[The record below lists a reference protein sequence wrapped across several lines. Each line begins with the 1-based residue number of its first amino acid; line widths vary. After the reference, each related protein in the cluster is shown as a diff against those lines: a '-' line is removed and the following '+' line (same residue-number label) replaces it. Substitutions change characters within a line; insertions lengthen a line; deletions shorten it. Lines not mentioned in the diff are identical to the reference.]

1 VFEPVAYA
9 HDSPTTG
16 GLGRLRGPGWSA
28 FAKVVQSYRHWSRW
42 PLLPAESRE
51 ALLTLGR
58 GRWRQ
63 EVDLYLSDL
72 GDRLPAGLRLP
83 EVHGVVDLG
92 DERLLLVLEDVH
104 VDHSP
109 WNDERFARAAR
120 LLGRLHVRMTEAT
133 VLPGD
138 ERRPSELLH
147 AIATS
152 RLGPVALP
160 SLAADAT
167 WRHPLLTGERGLRGD
182 LAELARSVPHLLDVV
197 TALPQ
202 LQSHGDATPHNLLVA
217 RNESDVFVVVDWAM
231 AGLAAVGDDLGQL
244 LIGLAH
250 DDVLQAD
257 ALSDLHSLL
266 ARSYVR
272 GLAEEGY
279 HVDEELVRLGMDAG
293 LAVRSAFTALPIE
306 RLGEPI
312 TDELAERFRQR
323 LALTRY
329 LVDVG
334 LATTTCR
341 RADVA

>member
-1 VFEPVAYA
+1 MFEPVEYA

-42 PLLPAESRE
+42 PLLPVESRD
-51 ALLTLGR
+51 ALYTLGR

-72 GDRLPAGLRLP
+72 RDRLPAGLRLP
-83 EVHGVVDLG
+83 VVHGVVDLG
-92 DERLLLVLEDVH
+92 DERLLLVLEDVD
-104 VDHSP
+104 VDDSP
-109 WNDERFARAAR
+109 WDAERFARAAR
-120 LLGRLHVRMTEAT
+120 LLGRLHVRMTGAA
-133 VLPGD
+133 VLPED
-138 ERRPSELLH
+138 ELRPSELLH

-160 SLAADAT
+160 PLAADVT
-167 WRHPLLTGERGLRGD
+167 WRHPLLSAERRLRDD
-182 LAELARSVPHLLDVV
+182 LAELARRLPHLLGVV

-202 LQSHGDATPHNLLVA
+202 LQSHGDATPHNLLVP
-217 RNESDVFVVVDWAM
+217 RGESDVFVVIDWAM

-250 DDVLQAD
+250 DDLLQAED
-257 ALSDLHSLL
+257 LADLHDLL
-266 ARSYVR
+266 VRAYVR
-272 GLAEEGY
+272 GLADEGY
-279 HVDEELVRLGMDAG
+279 HADEELVRLGMDAG

-329 LVDVG
+329 LVDAG
-334 LATTTCR
+334 LAATTKR
-341 RADVA
+341 HADVA